1 MKRILAALAVIALS
15 PAFAESVQPAEVGL
29 IDSTGRGFTVK
40 QPFVGK
46 LDNNVELNAW
56 FVFDLSALPVDARD
70 FTIAFNTESLDKKS
84 TYELVL
90 SDVTTPRAIL
100 GSSNAG
106 LASFDDLQS
115 GVAYGSVKAVSGRY
129 EVALPSSLSSGAI
142 GPAFVVGIS
151 NVTTRTQVIESV
163 FDYGS
168 YITSVS
174 LNYSASPVP
183 ESHGLLY
190 AILGV
195 GCLSLR
201 KRRKPNPF
209 EADRRTGRLSATFGL
224 TEDVR

>member
-15 PAFAESVQPAEVGL
+15 PAFAESVQPTEVGI
-29 IDSTGRGFTVK
+29 IDSTGRGFTLT

-46 LDNNVELNAW
+46 LDNNVELNSW
-56 FVFDLSALPVDARD
+56 FAFDLSALPVDARD
-70 FTIAFNTESLDKKS
+70 FTIAFNAESLDKTS

-106 LASFDDLQS
+106 IASFDDLQS
-115 GVAYGSVKAVSGRY
+115 GVAYGSVKTVSGQY
-129 EVALPSSLSSGAI
+129 EVPLPGSLSAGAT
-142 GPAFVVGIS
+142 GPVFVVGIS
-151 NVTTRTQVIESV
+151 NVTTRSQDIEGV

-174 LNYSASPVP
+174 LNYYSSPVP

-190 AILGV
+190 AIFGV
-195 GCLSLR
+195 ACLSLQ
-201 KRRKPNPF
+201 RRGKPNPSF
-209 EADRRTGRLSATFGL
+209 QRTAFGGR
-224 TEDVR
+224 